1 MAELLLRAENLTR
14 HFGARKGLFKKT
26 SGAVRAV
33 DGVDLVVRAGE
44 TLALVGESGCGKS
57 TLARLLVRLDRP
69 DAGTITFEGADI
81 GSADGDALRAYR
93 RKVQMVFQDPYMS
106 LNPRETIGQA
116 IINAWEINGGVP
128 KSARREKCL
137 ELLDLVGM
145 RADRIDWYPHQL
157 SGGQRQRIAVARAIA
172 VNPALVVCDEPV
184 SALDVSVQAQVL
196 DLLEDLQQ
204 RFNMAYLFI
213 SHDLA
218 VVEEIADRV
227 IVMYLGRVVESGTI
241 EQVYG
246 RPAHP
251 YTAALLAAAP
261 VPDPHNRTLE
271 TKQLLQGDPPS
282 PSNIP
287 SGCRFRTRCPRAQSL
302 CAQIEPELAPMA
314 QSTTVDDQ
322 FAACHFPLHRG
333 DGTGAP

>member
-1 MAELLLRAENLTR
+1 MAETLLRAENLKR
-14 HFGARKGLFKKT
+14 HFGTGKGMFSRGT

-33 DGVDLVVRAGE
+33 DGVDLTLHAGE
-44 TLALVGESGCGKS
+44 TVALVGESGCGKS

-69 DAGTITFEGADI
+69 DSGAIFFEGQDVKNVEGA
-81 GSADGDALRAYR
+81 GLRAYR

-116 IINAWEINGGVP
+116 IINAWEVNSGVVP
-128 KSARREKCL
+128 KAQHRDRCL
-137 ELLDLVGM
+137 ELLELVGM

-172 VNPALVVCDEPV
+172 LNPALVVCDEPV

-196 DLLEDLQQ
+196 DLLEDLQG
-204 RFNMAYLFI
+204 RLNIAYLFI

-227 IVMYLGRVVESGTI
+227 VVMYLGRVVESGSVQ
-241 EQVYG
+241 QVYN
-246 RPAHP
+246 HP
-251 YTAALLAAAP
+251 RHHYTAALLAAAP
-261 VPDPHNRTLE
+261 VADPRNRTLE
-271 TKQLLQGDPPS
+271 TKRLLQGDPPS

-287 SGCRFRTRCPRAQSL
+287 SGCRFRTRCPRAREL
-302 CAQIEPELAPMA
+302 CV
-314 QSTTVDDQ
+314 TVDPVLVQQSMDGH
-322 FAACHFPLHRG
+322 FAACHFPL
-333 DGTGAP
+333 DGAEVQEGGA